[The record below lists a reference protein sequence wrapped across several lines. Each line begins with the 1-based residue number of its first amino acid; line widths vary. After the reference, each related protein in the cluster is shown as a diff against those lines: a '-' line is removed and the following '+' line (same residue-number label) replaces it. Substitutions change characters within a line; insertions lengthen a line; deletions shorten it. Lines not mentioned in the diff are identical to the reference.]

1 MTERKKG
8 IWLLVSIVERGQA
21 AGLMRLYREQGIC
34 WHYQSYGRGTASS
47 ELLDILGMGGSERE
61 IILSLASAAVM
72 RRLMEQLKEDV
83 PVRAKGIAFST
94 ALTAVTGSL
103 GAALRGQAGDYGE
116 NGREENGRETDASRP
131 GQAELSEK
139 GDGRMEREDNGSLIL
154 VMVNQGYTDEVMNTA
169 RAAGARGGTIIRS
182 RFAGGSSES
191 DLYGFARQEE
201 KEIIAIVA
209 MPGSRNVILETIHK
223 IHGPQTEAGAV
234 VCSVALEQMVRL
246 G

>member
-1 MTERKKG
+1 MH
-8 IWLLVSIVERGQA
+8 
-21 AGLMRLYREQGIC
+21 LYREQGVR

-61 IILSLASAAVM
+61 IILSLASAVVM
-72 RRLMEQLKEDV
+72 GRLVEQLKEDV
-83 PVRAKGIAFST
+83 PVRAKGIAFSA

-103 GAALRGQAGDYGE
+103 GAAFWGREGGCQENGRRE
-116 NGREENGRETDASRP
+116 NGREADAPCPEYADIP
-131 GQAELSEK
+131 GK

-182 RFAGGSSES
+182 RFAGGGGEA
-191 DLYGFARQEE
+191 DLYGFALQEE
-201 KEIIAIVA
+201 KEVIAIVA
-209 MPGSRNVILETIHK
+209 MRESRNVILETIHK